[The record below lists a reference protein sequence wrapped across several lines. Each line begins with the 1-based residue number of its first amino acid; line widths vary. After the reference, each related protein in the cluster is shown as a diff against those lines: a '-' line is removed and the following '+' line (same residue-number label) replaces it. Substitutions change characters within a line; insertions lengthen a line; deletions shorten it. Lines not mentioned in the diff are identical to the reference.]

1 MGLQAVLF
9 DLDGTL
15 IDSERDNIESVAM
28 AMRRL
33 GKNITQAERDF
44 VIGHSWRDIYDML
57 VRNHGIVMAMSDLIS
72 IAVDEKQSL
81 IEAHGFSV
89 LPGAIELVH
98 RLAARGVP
106 LAIASGSSHREV
118 HEAIEGIG
126 LTPYFRVLLGAEDY
140 AHGKPDPAPYKA
152 AMKGLGVG
160 PEGCVVIEDALPG
173 VRSGKAAGAAV
184 VGVMA
189 GNFAGYDLSEAHLV
203 VDKLTD
209 LHDSVFD
216 HVLTLR

>member
-1 MGLQAVLF
+1 MALAAVLF

-28 AMRRL
+28 AMRKL
-33 GKNITQAERDF
+33 GKTLSQVERDF
-44 VIGHSWRDIYDML
+44 IIGHSWRDIYDML
-57 VRNHGIVMAMSDLIS
+57 VRNHKIVMPMNDLIN

-81 IEAHGFSV
+81 IEAHGFNV
-89 LPGAIELVH
+89 LPGAVELVK
-98 RLAARGVP
+98 RLFDRGIP

-126 LTPYFRVLLGAEDY
+126 LKPYFRVLLGAEDY
-140 AHGKPDPAPYKA
+140 PAGKPDPAPYKA

-160 PEGCVVIEDALPG
+160 AAGCVVIEDALPG
-173 VRSGKAAGAAV
+173 VRSGKSAGAAV
-184 VGVMA
+184 VGVEA
-189 GNFAGYDLSEAHLV
+189 GNFAKYDLKEAHLV
-203 VDKLTD
+203 VQTLND
-209 LHDSVFD
+209 LDDAVFD

>member
-1 MGLQAVLF
+1 MALAAVLF

-33 GKNITQAERDF
+33 GKTLSQAERDF

-57 VRNHGIVMAMSDLIS
+57 VRNHGVDMPMGDLIN

-81 IEAHGFSV
+81 IQAHGFNV
-89 LPGAIELVH
+89 LPGAKQLVQ
-98 RLAARGVP
+98 RLAERGVP
-106 LAIASGSSHREV
+106 LAIASGSSRREV

-126 LTPYFRVLLGAEDY
+126 LRPFFRVLLGAEDY
-140 AHGKPDPAPYKA
+140 APGKPDPAPYNA
-152 AMKGLGVG
+152 AMKALGVL
-160 PEGCVVIEDALPG
+160 PQGCVVIEDALPG
-173 VRSGKAAGAAV
+173 VRAGKSAGAAV
-184 VGVMA
+184 VGVQA
-189 GNFAGYDLSEAHLV
+189 GNFAGYDLSVAHLV
-203 VDKLTD
+203 VYNLSALYSD
-209 LHDSVFD
+209 LFD